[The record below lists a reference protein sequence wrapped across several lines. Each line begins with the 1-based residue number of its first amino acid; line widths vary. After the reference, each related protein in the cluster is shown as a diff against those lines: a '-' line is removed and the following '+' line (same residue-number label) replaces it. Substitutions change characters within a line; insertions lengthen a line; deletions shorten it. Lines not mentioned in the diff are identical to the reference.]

1 MKMASWFDRI
11 PVVRSILSG
20 HHPEDAP
27 DNRQDEYYED
37 GSSDG
42 SLFGDAS

>member
-1 MKMASWFDRI
+1 MKMASWLDRI
-11 PVVRSILSG
+11 PVVRLILSC
-20 HHPEDAP
+20 HRPRDVP
-27 DNRQDEYYED
+27 DNRQDEDYED